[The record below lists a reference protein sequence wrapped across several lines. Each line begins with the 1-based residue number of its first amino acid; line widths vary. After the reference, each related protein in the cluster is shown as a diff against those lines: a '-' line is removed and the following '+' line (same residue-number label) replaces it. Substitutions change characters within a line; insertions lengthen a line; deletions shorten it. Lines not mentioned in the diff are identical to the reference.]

1 MSARVLVT
9 DGEQRAALAV
19 VRSLGRAG
27 YTCLV
32 AESRPPS
39 LAGASRYAAARIRV
53 PDALQEPAQFEDAIA
68 RFTRDR
74 DVDVVL
80 PITDASVLAVLG
92 VRDRLGRAVVPF
104 PTLEAFRRISDKQ
117 VVHAEAGCVG
127 LAVPAQ
133 FTLATP
139 GAVADLDPKA
149 LAFPVVLKPFRS
161 TVEVRGQLT
170 KLGVSYASNERELR
184 ARVTA
189 LPPEAFP
196 LLLQQRILGHGIG
209 IFQLLWDGKLVA
221 TFAHRRLREKPPAG
235 GVSVYCESIGADQD
249 LVERSRALLERF
261 GWRGVAMVEYKLD
274 AATGVP
280 YVMEVNGRF
289 WGSLA
294 LAVDAGVDFPRL
306 LVELALGQ
314 RPPAAPSYRVGV
326 RSRWLWGDVDHL
338 VARWR
343 RSADQLA
350 LPPGS
355 PGRWQA
361 LWNFLSVTLGA
372 RCPVLRFDDF
382 KPFVRESLDW
392 VRGR

>member
-1 MSARVLVT
+1 MARGPVSPGLDPLALLPVWSRLPRDSHRRKRGRLCSFTADRRRPLPTGGGPAGRAAAPQRIRRAFPDRLRAASSGTARAVSARVLVT

-127 LAVPAQ
+127 LAAPAQ
-133 FTLATP
+133 FPLPTP
-139 GAVADLDPKA
+139 WAVAVFDPKA
-149 LAFPVVLKPFRS
+149 LAFPVGLKPFRS

-184 ARVTA
+184 ARVAA

-221 TFAHRRLREKPPAG
+221 TFAHRRL
-235 GVSVYCESIGADQD
+235 
-249 LVERSRALLERF
+249 
-261 GWRGVAMVEYKLD
+261 
-274 AATGVP
+274 
-280 YVMEVNGRF
+280 
-289 WGSLA
+289 
-294 LAVDAGVDFPRL
+294 
-306 LVELALGQ
+306 
-314 RPPAAPSYRVGV
+314 
-326 RSRWLWGDVDHL
+326 
-338 VARWR
+338 
-343 RSADQLA
+343 
-350 LPPGS
+350 
-355 PGRWQA
+355 
-361 LWNFLSVTLGA
+361 
-372 RCPVLRFDDF
+372 
-382 KPFVRESLDW
+382 
-392 VRGR
+392 